1 LLCAVVDKLVRM
13 LLYNQ
18 QVGFKHIRKNSLIM
32 LQKDLIGAAYKQT
45 KMRRHSSLITGAVSI
60 FLLCLFLALIGY
72 FLHHASPLN
81 PITEAQ
87 AGVLDL
93 SGVKLNKEGLVS
105 LDGEWEFYWL
115 ELPEAEEIM
124 AGIYISSTAAS
135 KNRLAVKSC

>member
-1 LLCAVVDKLVRM
+1 M
-13 LLYNQ
+13 YNQ
-18 QVGFKHIRKNSLIM
+18 QVGFKHTRKNSLIM
-32 LQKDLIGAAYKQT
+32 LQKDLIGAAYEQT

-93 SGVKLNKEGLVS
+93 SGVNFNGDGLVS

-135 KNRLAVKSC
+135 KNRLAVTSC

>member
-1 LLCAVVDKLVRM
+1 
-13 LLYNQ
+13 
-18 QVGFKHIRKNSLIM
+18 M

-72 FLHHASPLN
+72 FLHHAR
-81 PITEAQ
+81 
-87 AGVLDL
+87 
-93 SGVKLNKEGLVS
+93 GLVS